1 MLDGKLNLT
10 KDVGTLPGTLVPPGF
25 RHNTHCICYVP
36 DPDRPNP
43 TMKYAELEMMSQQQA
58 RLELAESIDLMRK

>member
-1 MLDGKLNLT
+1 MMADGKLNLT

-25 RHNTHCICYVP
+25 RHLTHCICYVP

-43 TMKYAELEMMSQQQA
+43 TMKYAELEMMS
-58 RLELAESIDLMRK
+58 